1 MRAFALKH
9 KGKSIWQN
17 MMFDRELTFS
27 DGDKVFAGLLFFRK
41 KDAKKYLETFQY
53 KEFYEIIGV
62 TIDKSDKD
70 NRVSSNGLYISVPAL
85 FTKISTVAA
94 SLLIRFINIP

>member
-1 MRAFALKH
+1 MRAFAIKH

-17 MMFDRELTFS
+17 MMFDREISFS

-41 KDAKKYLETFQY
+41 KYAKKYLETFQY

-62 TIDKSDKD
+62 TIDKSEKN
-70 NRVSSNGLYISVPAL
+70 NRKSSSNCA
-85 FTKISTVAA
+85 
-94 SLLIRFINIP
+94 

>member
-17 MMFDRELTFS
+17 MMFDRELIFS

-41 KDAKKYLETFQY
+41 KDAKKYLETFKY
-53 KEFYEIIGV
+53 KEYYDDI
-62 TIDKSDKD
+62 D
-70 NRVSSNGLYISVPAL
+70 NRSHYIERIIFDECFPQP
-85 FTKISTVAA
+85 KID
-94 SLLIRFINIP
+94 IKDM

>member
-1 MRAFALKH
+1 MRAFAIKH

-17 MMFDRELTFS
+17 MMFDRKLTFS
-27 DGDKVFAGLLFFRK
+27 DGGDVFAGLLFFRK
-41 KDAKKYLETFQY
+41 KDAKKYLDTFQY

-70 NRVSSNGLYISVPAL
+70 NRCSSNGM
-85 FTKISTVAA
+85 
-94 SLLIRFINIP
+94 

>member
-27 DGDKVFAGLLFFRK
+27 DGEKVFAGLLFFRK
-41 KDAKKYLETFQY
+41 KDAKKYLETFKYY
-53 KEFYEIIGV
+53 KEYYEIIGV

-70 NRVSSNGLYISVPAL
+70 NRCSSNGL
-85 FTKISTVAA
+85 
-94 SLLIRFINIP
+94 

>member
-9 KGKSIWQN
+9 KGKSILQN

-53 KEFYEIIGV
+53 KECYEIIGV

-70 NRVSSNGLYISVPAL
+70 NRVSSNGL
-85 FTKISTVAA
+85 
-94 SLLIRFINIP
+94 